1 MECGSWCGYY
11 DSKRPM
17 KLVRIAE
24 RGKGNPDMFELFQKL
39 AIKREEERRNKI
51 PRLSDCPIC
60 RKHALFYNQIND
72 SFECL
77 ALECQHKIEA
87 GTQEYK
93 TMLLATVDQER
104 ASHTLWQRNYDFIFI
119 FRL

>member
-11 DSKRPM
+11 DSKAPDETCKDCR
-17 KLVRIAE
+17 VSA
-24 RGKGNPDMFELFQKL
+24 GNTDLFELFRKL

-72 SFECL
+72 NFECL
-77 ALECQHKIEA
+77 ALECQYTIES
-87 GTQEYK
+87 GTPEYK
-93 TMLLATVDQER
+93 TKLLSVVDQEEHPMLSR
-104 ASHTLWQRNYDFIFI
+104 K
-119 FRL
+119 RL